1 MPPDIG
7 TFRNGIRGH
16 RVIHRGLQLR
26 TVTQYV
32 TMLITQS
39 VVDKDAFV
47 LDSLLAQCIDRDQL
61 VLESGKL
68 GRLCAWLLLLLGL
81 IVALRAKVVSQDGRE
96 LIVQLL

>member
-1 MPPDIG
+1 M
-7 TFRNGIRGH
+7 
-16 RVIHRGLQLR
+16 
-26 TVTQYV
+26 TQYV